1 MNLYRMVHK
10 DKIVEIYNSQNE
22 NKVSLVDKEEFMDI
36 PSKELEYIL
45 IEIYKD
51 QLQLTR
57 MIKM

>member
-1 MNLYRMVHK
+1 MVHK